1 MKKSLFTKLVATF
14 TVIISVSFIIIAAFL
29 SYWFQGY
36 YFDQRKKQLSSEGQ
50 YIVRAMSEYSQG
62 ITSKQQV
69 KLTTQYISNYL
80 SANIWITD
88 SYGYVD
94 TVSNPKHKSL
104 EGIQVLTKDLEKLRK
119 GESVENSGES
129 YDKRW
134 FDSPVHTFEIPI
146 FKGNTFV
153 GAIVMHTPRSEITAP
168 LKRVY
173 NIIWISAIFAII
185 ISSIVIYYFSERI
198 IIRPLS
204 KINNVAD
211 KISKGEVDKR
221 VVMYS
226 NDEIGE
232 LANSFNSMADSIEQV
247 ETNRRQFISNVSH
260 EIRSP
265 ITSIKG
271 FIGGILD
278 GIIPLEKQKYY
289 LKITYEEI
297 QRLTRLVNDLL
308 DLSSMESGN
317 LELNIGKVDINEI
330 IRTSIIKFE
339 TKIDKKSLRVN
350 VSLEEDKLFVMGDK
364 DRLIQVVIN
373 LIDNAIKYASD
384 GGRVNVTTK
393 IRGNKV
399 IVSVFNDGPILSD
412 EDKKH
417 IWDRF
422 YKADKA
428 RSSKVSTGL
437 GLSIVRSILT
447 QHKEDVWIDNK
458 SLEGVTF
465 NFTLTRV

>member
-50 YIVRAMSEYSQG
+50 YIVRAMSAYSQG
-62 ITSKQQV
+62 TTSKQQV

-232 LANSFNSMADSIEQV
+232 LANSFNSI
-247 ETNRRQFISNVSH
+247 F
-260 EIRSP
+260 
-265 ITSIKG
+265 KG
-271 FIGGILD
+271 
-278 GIIPLEKQKYY
+278 
-289 LKITYEEI
+289 
-297 QRLTRLVNDLL
+297 
-308 DLSSMESGN
+308 S
-317 LELNIGKVDINEI
+317 
-330 IRTSIIKFE
+330 
-339 TKIDKKSLRVN
+339 
-350 VSLEEDKLFVMGDK
+350 
-364 DRLIQVVIN
+364 
-373 LIDNAIKYASD
+373 
-384 GGRVNVTTK
+384 
-393 IRGNKV
+393 
-399 IVSVFNDGPILSD
+399 
-412 EDKKH
+412 
-417 IWDRF
+417 
-422 YKADKA
+422 
-428 RSSKVSTGL
+428 
-437 GLSIVRSILT
+437 LSI
-447 QHKEDVWIDNK
+447 
-458 SLEGVTF
+458 
-465 NFTLTRV
+465 